1 MTSTGT
7 LANVRLSAEGSL
19 TLASNGHVSASYRDY
34 LCLFSIPAA
43 MSVPNAQIRPYR
55 PDDDKVVKFALGMAH
70 TEGLAVANRRAAL
83 HPLTLSI
90 WVALSC
96 VMIEYFSW
104 WPNPEHGFLGWLSP
118 VPAFACWAVPILS
131 LIDWINRPYF
141 EDVASDTLRRP
152 DVADIQ
158 EYYARSPSS
167 GFFVLEY
174 DGRIIGLI
182 AVDASEDSQSDKN
195 SVRTGEIE
203 KTIQEKKRDSSMT
216 SSTATIS
223 HIFVENPFRNADVQ
237 DDLVSFATDYAFT
250 TSSDLKEIK
259 VITSSLLGYV
269 QRSLRHSKFTTDE
282 VVGRVGIYRWKMQ
295 AMSLKREQWEKSRGK
310 GAST

>member
-1 MTSTGT
+1 MK
-7 LANVRLSAEGSL
+7 
-19 TLASNGHVSASYRDY
+19 
-34 LCLFSIPAA
+34 
-43 MSVPNAQIRPYR
+43 Q
-55 PDDDKVVKFALGMAH
+55 
-70 TEGLAVANRRAAL
+70 AAL

-131 LIDWINRPYF
+131 LIDWWVRFCQLGYIFSVSGCRVNRPYF

-174 DGRIIGLI
+174 DNRIIGLI
-182 AVDASEDSQSDKN
+182 AVDASEDFQSDKN
-195 SVRTGEIE
+195 SVKTGEIK
-203 KTIQEKKRDSSMT
+203 KTIQEKKRVSSIT
-216 SSTATIS
+216 SSTATIC

-259 VITSSLLGYV
+259 VTTSSLLGYV
-269 QRSLRHSKFTTDE
+269 QKSLRHSKFTTDE

>member
-1 MTSTGT
+1 
-7 LANVRLSAEGSL
+7 
-19 TLASNGHVSASYRDY
+19 
-34 LCLFSIPAA
+34 

-96 VMIEYFSW
+96 IMIEYFNW

-131 LIDWINRPYF
+131 LIDWVNRPYF
-141 EDVASDTLRRP
+141 EDVASDILRRP

-174 DGRIIGLI
+174 DNRVIGLI

-195 SVRTGEIE
+195 SVKTGEI
-203 KTIQEKKRDSSMT
+203 QEKNRVSSKGT
-216 SSTATIS
+216 SSTAKIC

-237 DDLVSFATDYAFT
+237 DDLVAFATNHAFT
-250 TSSDLKEIK
+250 ASSDVKEIK
-259 VITSSLLGYV
+259 VTTSSLLGYV
-269 QRSLRHSKFTTDE
+269 QNSLRHCKFTTDE
-282 VVGRVGIYRWKMQ
+282 VVERVGIYRWKTQ
-295 AMSLKREQWEKSRGK
+295 AMRLKRRQWEKSRGK